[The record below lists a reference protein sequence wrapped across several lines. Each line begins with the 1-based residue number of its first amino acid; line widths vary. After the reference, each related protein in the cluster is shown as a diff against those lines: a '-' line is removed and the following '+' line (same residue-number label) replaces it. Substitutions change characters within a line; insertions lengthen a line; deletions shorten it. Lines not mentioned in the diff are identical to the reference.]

1 MAAKSSP
8 SDEYVL
14 VRKDKLVDPA
24 QTATF
29 LEDRKAVPSAIQD
42 GLTTVDSKEQAKAA
56 VVAALPKQLRGP
68 AMLTHFG
75 MRNGRY
81 KLKGFRTYAINCV
94 NTYNISADTSGIV
107 ANFASCDP
115 RMDSN
120 WSGFLQIF
128 DAFCITGMVVNL
140 LPYKNNWTGG
150 LIMTRDFDGVTAISY
165 AVASKRADKH
175 LYSPLYTQV
184 PTVKVKFNPTEDMAE
199 FAGTTTATLSP
210 GKWYDTAKSDLVA
223 RGGVQ
228 INSIS
233 NVVSVGTFQVF
244 VNVEVHFCSRQ

>member
-1 MAAKSSP
+1 MSAKP
-8 SDEYVL
+8 TKDTKATDEYVL
-14 VRKDKLVDPA
+14 VRKSKLVDEDAGP
-24 QTATF
+24 ATF
-29 LEDRKAVPSAIQD
+29 LHQATDCPDVKVGDGRVGVRNAPSAK
-42 GLTTVDSKEQAKAA
+42 LFM
-56 VVAALPKQLRGP
+56 PK
-68 AMLTHFG
+68 MLGTLG
-75 MRNGRY
+75 MRAGRY
-81 KLKGFRTYAINCV
+81 KLKGFRTYAVNCV

-120 WSGFLQIF
+120 WSGFLQLF
-128 DAFCITGMVVNL
+128 DAFCITGMVVSL
-140 LPYKNNWTGG
+140 TPFKNNWTGG
-150 LIMTRDFDGVTAISY
+150 LILTRDFDGVTAITY
-165 AVASKRADKH
+165 AVASKRSDKH
-175 LYSPLYTQV
+175 LFSPNYTQV
-184 PTVKVKFNPTEDMAE
+184 PTMKVKFNPTEDMAE
-199 FAGTTTATLSP
+199 FAGTTTATLAP